1 MRFECTPF
9 ARGNLGIAAMH
20 EAFHRLKPGPVDQVF
35 VAKVEH
41 YREAKA

>member
-1 MRFECTPF
+1 MHPLCG
-9 ARGNLGIAAMH
+9 GNLRIAGMQ